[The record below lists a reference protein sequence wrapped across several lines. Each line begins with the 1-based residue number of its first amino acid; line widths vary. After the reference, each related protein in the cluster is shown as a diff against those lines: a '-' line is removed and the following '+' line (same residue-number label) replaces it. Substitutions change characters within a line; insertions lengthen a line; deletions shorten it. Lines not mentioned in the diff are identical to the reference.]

1 MRRVI
6 RLVVLPAV
14 GLWVVFA
21 THQVWGFPAVAVK
34 TGAACAACHVNPAGG
49 AELTAAGK
57 TYAEKSEAE
66 VSKDAAKAEYVS
78 SAKCRTCHLK
88 QYKAWQQTPHAH
100 AYEGLDKAS
109 PEAAAAMAKAL
120 EMELTEAPIKTDGC
134 VKCHVTGM
142 GLSGGYPAADSTK
155 NANLS
160 NVTCEACHGPGSLH
174 IAAKAEMRKSTIN
187 KAVSAKM
194 CTQCHTSAT
203 SPKFD
208 FATYKAK
215 GVHQVA
221 AAK

>member
-6 RLVVLPAV
+6 RLVVLPVV

-34 TGAACAACHVNPAGG
+34 TGAACVACHTNPAGG
-49 AELTAAGK
+49 AELSTAGK
-57 TYAEKSEAE
+57 AYAEKPETE
-66 VSKDAAKAEYVS
+66 FPKDGAKAEYVS
-78 SAKCRTCHLK
+78 AAKCRTCHLK
-88 QYKAWQQTPHAH
+88 QYKAWQETKHAH
-100 AYEGLDKAS
+100 AWEGLEKGSA
-109 PEAAAAMAKAL
+109 EAVAAMAKAL
-120 EMELTEAPIKTDGC
+120 DMELKGAPIKTDDC

-155 NANLS
+155 NAHLS
-160 NVTCEACHGPGSLH
+160 NVTCESCHGPGSLH

-187 KAVSAKM
+187 KSVSAKM